1 MRRALTLCV
10 GAAIAASAVLSV
22 HLRLSAAGLQGSPG
36 ASGRLVLAVLRND
49 SMLLPFAAF
58 DGRRWSTPWPDGIGG
73 PGAPDLPVSRGSVPA
88 KWWGGEEPGAWQ
100 LWPRGAEKA
109 SPLALQSLAMIPVGV
124 SRQLGF
130 RTDRAPVLP
139 AVPPFVLPYPK
150 VGLAIAGDT
159 TLQPIA
165 VVSAM
170 TPQWKVFA
178 AGLRPEIDKAEEKSI
193 RALHGGA
200 RWEHPFSRKMRVQV
214 AAELEAW
221 YVTRLPGSSI
231 NLSYVE
237 AVKKY
242 PVLPADEGCGLETFV
257 SGWVH
262 HEEGLKNARA
272 TLKAVITYCDRRSVS
287 YMLPF
292 GELHLGGK
300 PYWVAQMSG
309 RDHEWYT
316 VIEARTDE
324 VKYAAEYRAGFVP
337 QR

>member
-1 MRRALTLCV
+1 MRRALTLCA
-10 GAAIAASAVLSV
+10 GAAIVAAVFSL
-22 HLRLSAAGLQGSPG
+22 HLRLSAAALQGPPG
-36 ASGRLVLAVLRND
+36 ATGRLVLAVLRND
-49 SMLLPFAAF
+49 SLLLPFAAF
-58 DGRRWSTPWPDGIGG
+58 DGRKWSTPWPDGIGG
-73 PGAPDLPVSRGSVPA
+73 PGAPDLPVSLGSVPV
-88 KWWGGEEPGAWQ
+88 KWWGGEEPGAWK
-100 LWPRGAEKA
+100 LWTRGADTA
-109 SPLALQSLAMIPVGV
+109 SPLGLQSLAMIPVGIG
-124 SRQLGF
+124 RQLGI

-139 AVPPFVLPYPK
+139 PVPPFVLPYPK
-150 VGLAIAGDT
+150 VGLAIAGDAS
-159 TLQPIA
+159 LRPIA
-165 VVSAM
+165 TVSAL
-170 TPQWKVFA
+170 TDQWKAFA
-178 AGLRPEIDKAEEKSI
+178 AALRQEVDKAEEKSI

-200 RWEHPFSRKMRVQV
+200 NWEHPFRRELRAKV

-231 NLSYVE
+231 NLSYME
-237 AVKKY
+237 AAKKY
-242 PVLPADEGCGLETFV
+242 PLLPADQGCGLETFV

-262 HEEGLKNARA
+262 HEDGLKNLHA

-292 GELHLGGK
+292 GELQLAGK

-324 VKYAAEYRAGFVP
+324 VKYVAEYQAGFVP